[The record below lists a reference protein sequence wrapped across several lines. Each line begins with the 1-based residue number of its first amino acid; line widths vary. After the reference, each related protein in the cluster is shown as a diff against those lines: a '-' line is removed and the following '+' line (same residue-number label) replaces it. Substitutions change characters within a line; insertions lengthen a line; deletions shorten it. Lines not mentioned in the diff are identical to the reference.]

1 MKPPNMFAGRRAL
14 LKDELKKRDLDSFLI
29 TKEANVL
36 YLSGFRGHDAAILT
50 ARGRQYFIADSRY
63 LEEAKDTVKGFE
75 IILSKRSMYETI
87 GDLMKRERLKR
98 LGFESMDLPY
108 EIAGRFKAYADKTAI
123 APVKDLV
130 EDMRIIK
137 DSGEIGLI
145 KSSLR
150 LTEKVFGRILRH
162 IRTGIS
168 EASLAAEI
176 TLDFIRNGAKPGFD
190 PIVAIDSNASKPHS
204 TPCGRKIS
212 KNSYLMID
220 MGCTLDGYNSD
231 LTRIV
236 ARGKLKPKISGIYAI
251 VRDAQAMAIAAIKP
265 GVKIA
270 KIDSIARAYIKNK
283 GFGGY
288 FGHAL
293 GHGVGLEVHE
303 KPAISQ
309 LAEGLLLPGMVFT
322 VEPAIYIPKVGGIR
336 IEDMVLV
343 TKDGCEVLTH
353 R

>member
-1 MKPPNMFAGRRAL
+1 MKTPNAFSRRHAL
-14 LKDELKKRDLDSFLI
+14 LKYELKKRGLDSFLV
-29 TKEANVL
+29 TKGVNVA

-50 ARGRQYFIADSRY
+50 ARPRQYFIADSRY
-63 LEEAKDTVKGFE
+63 LEEANDTVRDFE
-75 IILSKRSMYETI
+75 IVLSKRSLYETI
-87 GDLMKRERLKR
+87 DEIARGERLKR

-108 EIAGRFKAYADKTAI
+108 AVGRGLKTYAGRSELV
-123 APVKDLV
+123 PVKDLV
-130 EDMRIIK
+130 E
-137 DSGEIGLI
+137 
-145 KSSLR
+145 SLR
-150 LTEKVFGRILRH
+150 MTKDPGEVTSIKNSMCLTERVFGRVLQH
-162 IRTGIS
+162 IRTGAS
-168 EASLAAEI
+168 ERALASEI
-176 TLDFIRNGAKPGFD
+176 TLDFIRSGARCGFD
-190 PIVAIDSNASKPHS
+190 PIVAIDSSSSKPHS
-204 TPCGRKIS
+204 TPGNRRVA

-236 ARGKLKPKISGIYAI
+236 AKGKLKPRIAKIYDI

-270 KIDSIARAYIKNK
+270 KIDSIARTHIKNK
-283 GFGGY
+283 GFGKY

-303 KPAISQ
+303 KPSVSP
-309 LAEGLLLPGMVFT
+309 LAEGVLSPGMIFT

-343 TKDGCEVLTH
+343 TKDGCEVLST
-353 R
+353 